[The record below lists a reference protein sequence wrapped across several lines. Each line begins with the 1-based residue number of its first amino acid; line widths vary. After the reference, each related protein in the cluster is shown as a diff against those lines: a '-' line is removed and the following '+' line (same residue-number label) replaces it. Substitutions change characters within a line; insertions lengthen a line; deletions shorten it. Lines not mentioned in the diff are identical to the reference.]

1 VVVLPGAGLIQTG
14 ILMMMG
20 AWAVLL
26 LMLELFWSGRRV
38 VSLDMRNQLT
48 DAVDGVLIDVLL
60 VEERKRL
67 DGEVSWWNCPMM
79 QNPSVFYGNPV

>member
-1 VVVLPGAGLIQTG
+1 V
-14 ILMMMG
+14 
-20 AWAVLL
+20 
-26 LMLELFWSGRRV
+26 LELFLSGRRV

-67 DGEVSWWNCPMM
+67 DGELSWWYCPMM
-79 QNPSVFYGNPV
+79 QNPSVFYGNPVCNSAGIRHTSCGGR